1 MWLEDFHLDG
11 LRLDAADMIF
21 DRGARHLLA
30 VIKEVAEE
38 VGDSRGWPAVVF
50 AESDLND
57 PRLLYSPELG
67 GFGLDGQWMDDF
79 HHAIH
84 AFFTGERPVVLRRF
98 YGSGTSGRGSLPPV
112 RLRRKV

>member
-1 MWLEDFHLDG
+1 MREFVLDNVRMWLEEFHLDG

-38 VGDSRGWPAVVF
+38 VGDRRGWPAVVI

-57 PRLLYSPELG
+57 PRLLYSPERG
-67 GFGLDGQWMDDF
+67 GYGLDGQWMDDF
-79 HHAIH
+79 HHATH
-84 AFFTGERPVVLRRF
+84 AFLTGERQW
-98 YGSGTSGRGSLPPV
+98 YYA
-112 RLRRKV
+112 